1 VSFGLHAKLAGDTFL
16 VGDFALSRVLMMN
29 DARYDWLILVP
40 RRAGLT
46 EVVDLGLDERGELME
61 EIARCVEVL
70 RGREGVEKVN
80 VGALGNIVRQLHVH
94 VVARRV
100 GDAAW
105 PGPVWGV
112 GTARGYAQPEA
123 AAKVQEFG
131 AALGLKQLVKS
142 SVSR

>member
-1 VSFGLHAKLAGDTFL
+1 MSFTLDPKLEADTFE

-40 RRAGLT
+40 RRPDLS
-46 EVVDLGLDERGELME
+46 EIVDLAPAERSELME
-61 EIARCVEVL
+61 EVARAVEVL
-70 RGREGVEKVN
+70 RGLDGVAKVN

-105 PGPVWGV
+105 PGPVWGA
-112 GTARGYAQPEA
+112 GAGRAHAEGDAEA
-123 AAKVQEFG
+123 KIDEMRR
-131 AALGLKQLVKS
+131 ALGLAS
-142 SVSR
+142 